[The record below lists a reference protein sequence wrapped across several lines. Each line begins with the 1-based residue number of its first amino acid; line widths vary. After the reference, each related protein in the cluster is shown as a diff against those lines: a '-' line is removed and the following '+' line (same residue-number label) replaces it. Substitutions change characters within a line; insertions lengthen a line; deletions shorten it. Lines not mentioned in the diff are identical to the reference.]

1 VNNIKFLGLIIET
14 NLSWRT
20 HIDKLLL
27 KLGTVYVLRTLK
39 SYMSRNV
46 LIMIYY
52 AYFHSILTYGIIF
65 WGNSPYT
72 INLFRLQ
79 KKAIRII
86 CGIHNRVSCKE
97 YFKQLK
103 IDHYKFCSQ
112 IHDITTRHT
121 HDLYQPTSSLS
132 VFMNGSFNVNIKIF
146 KKLPNEIK
154 ILIYNTKKFK
164 TRLKAFLQFYS
175 FYTIQEYFNHQNE

>member
-1 VNNIKFLGLIIET
+1 
-14 NLSWRT
+14 
-20 HIDKLLL
+20 
-27 KLGTVYVLRTLK
+27 
-39 SYMSRNV
+39 MSRDV

-86 CGIHNRVSCKE
+86 CGIHNRVSCTK

-103 IDHYKFCSQ
+103 VLPLQSQYLFSVLMYVANNINHYKFCS
-112 IHDITTRHT
+112 
-121 HDLYQPTSSLS
+121 
-132 VFMNGSFNVNIKIF
+132 
-146 KKLPNEIK
+146 
-154 ILIYNTKKFK
+154 
-164 TRLKAFLQFYS
+164 
-175 FYTIQEYFNHQNE
+175 